1 MRNNQKALTILE
13 ILIASVILAVTAAG
27 LSGVFVSGKK
37 YIHHARMRMVGGEL
51 GSAFID
57 PLQAAVR
64 QGATTVSAQDG
75 WGQVNNPLSTTSSLY
90 CDSDSTHTQS
100 TLCPSDSQRNLSNT
114 EYRAKYDISAIGSAR
129 KVVATI
135 NWAEID

>member
-13 ILIASVILAVTAAG
+13 ILVASVILAITAAG

-37 YIHHARMRMVGGEL
+37 YVHHARMRMVGGEL

-64 QGATTVSAQDG
+64 QGSSGVSAQDG

-90 CDSDSTHTQS
+90 CDGISAHTQS
-100 TLCPSDSQRNLSNT
+100 VFCPSASQRSLSNT
-114 EYRAKYDISAIGSAR
+114 VYSAQYNISALGSAR
-129 KVVATI
+129 KVATTI
-135 NWAEID
+135 KWTEAD